1 MTVIMKKS
9 IPVIRK
15 PGRPA
20 TGVDPMVSVRLPAEH
35 INLLD
40 QVAKKE
46 GRSRSETIR
55 EAVSDWLAG
64 LGLLK
69 P

>member
-1 MTVIMKKS
+1 
-9 IPVIRK
+9 
-15 PGRPA
+15 
-20 TGVDPMVSVRLPAEH
+20 MVSVRLPAEH